1 MQIPIDWP
9 GLALL
14 IQSSLFYQLS
24 ALLIVSGVLGFIAL
38 QLRQPL
44 IVAFI
49 GVGLLVG
56 PGLLGVIGE
65 ESSQIDTLAA
75 LGIAL
80 LLFLVGLKLDLSL
93 IKALGPVALI
103 TGLTQVALTTALGF
117 GIAYWLGFTP
127 MQAFWIGIALAF
139 SSTII
144 VVKLLSDSGAI
155 ESLYG
160 KIALG
165 ILIVQ
170 DIIVILSMV
179 VVTALGTGG
188 PEVQIGWEV
197 FALVFAKVFAL
208 LIATALFVRYVA
220 DPLTKS
226 LAKSSELIVIFALGL
241 AAVMAALCHAL
252 DLSKELGGL
261 LAGVALASTPIRDMI
276 AAKLAPLRDF
286 LLLFFFLGLG
296 AQLDLGQIGDQ
307 IIPALILS
315 GFVLIGKPVIIMS
328 IMGLLGYRRRTGYM
342 SGTTLAQ
349 ISEFSMI
356 FTGLAVAAGQ
366 LPDNA
371 AGLMTLVGMI
381 TITVSVYLMLF
392 QDQLFSLIE
401 KALGI
406 FERKMPKYDEE
417 LSDSHKRGTYDV
429 LVFGMGRFGLAMS
442 SAFKKNGAK
451 VLGVD
456 FDPEAIRAAQDY
468 KFPAIYGDASDPEFV
483 KALPL
488 KGVNTVVLAF
498 PHHITGPFMPDIR
511 MSFART
517 LREAGYAGHIA
528 VTSHFRAA
536 EKELK
541 QNGADIVLC
550 PFEDAASHGADHI
563 LEILENDRIE
573 NKA

>member
-1 MQIPIDWP
+1 MTFDWP
-9 GLALL
+9 ALITL
-14 IQSSLFYQLS
+14 IQSSLFYELS
-24 ALLIVSGVLGFIAL
+24 ALLIVSGLFGFAAL
-38 QLRQPL
+38 HLRQPL

-49 GVGLLVG
+49 GVGLLIG
-56 PGLLGVIGE
+56 PDLLGVIPE
-65 ESSQIDTLAA
+65 DSDQINTLAA

-80 LLFLVGLKLDLSL
+80 LLFLVGLKLDLNL
-93 IKALGPVALI
+93 IKTLGPVALI
-103 TGLTQVALTTALGF
+103 AGATQVTLTAALGF
-117 GIAYWLGFTP
+117 GIALWLGFAAMP
-127 MQAFWIGIALAF
+127 SFWIGIALAF

-165 ILIVQ
+165 VLIVQ
-170 DIIVILSMV
+170 DIVVILSMV

-188 PEVQIGWEV
+188 PEATVGWEV
-197 FALVFAKVFAL
+197 FAFVFAKVFAL

-220 DPLTKS
+220 NPLTQS
-226 LAKSSELIVIFALGL
+226 LAKSSELIVIFAIGL
-241 AAVMAALCHAL
+241 AAVTASLCHAL

-261 LAGVALASTPIRDMI
+261 LAGVALASTPIRDLI

-296 AQLDLGQIGDQ
+296 AQLDLDQIGGQIL
-307 IIPALILS
+307 PALILS
-315 GFVLIGKPVIIMS
+315 GFVLIGKPVIIMG
-328 IMGLLGYRRRTGYM
+328 IMGLMGYRRRTGYM

-366 LPDNA
+366 LPESA
-371 AGLMTLVGMI
+371 AGLMTLTGMI

-392 QDQLFSLIE
+392 QDQLFGLLE
-401 KALGI
+401 KPLGI

-417 LSDSHKRGTYDV
+417 LSDSHKRGSYDV
-429 LVFGMGRFGLAMS
+429 LIFGMGRFGCAM
-442 SAFKKNGAK
+442 ATEFKKQNAR
-451 VLGVD
+451 VLGID
-456 FDPEAIRAAQDY
+456 FDPEAIRQAQEF

-498 PHHITGPFMPDIR
+498 PHHIAGPFMPDIR
-511 MSFART
+511 ISFART
-517 LREAGYAGHIA
+517 LRESGYQGHIA
-528 VTSHFRAA
+528 VTSHFRVM
-536 EKELK
+536 EEDLK
-541 QNGADIVLC
+541 KSGADIVLC
-550 PFEDAASHGADHI
+550 PFEDAASHGADQILTI
-563 LEILENDRIE
+563 LEAERAE
-573 NKA
+573 NKT